1 MATSIN
7 GRVLDER
14 SRRPVPDL
22 TVEAFTK
29 RASESLGIVQ
39 TNADGV
45 FTLAVDPRR
54 FRALVTNGEE
64 VGFRVTGPNRE
75 EYTVSGVGLW
85 SGRQPDE
92 VVSVVVRPPRTEPVP
107 GDVVLSVQGVVT
119 DAAGVAA
126 VGLKVEVWNRSVAGK
141 NLLGTAPTGTDGRY
155 VVTYDEAK
163 LSGKPAADLL
173 VRVVIDGRDDPV
185 VTESDTLFQASQH
198 TTVDLIVDRSD
209 VPAAPEYGRL
219 LAHVQPLLG
228 DQHLGDVDP
237 GGVGYLAGRGA
248 WDARGVAMAA
258 RAEQLS
264 AQTQIP
270 ASHYYAL
277 MRAGLPGDLDQ
288 IYRLDDNTIR
298 QALQRAAQG
307 GVISADDDI
316 ERTLQLYRAVALES
330 LRKFRPEGR
339 VSSLGDMLSVRLDAD
354 QQGIFL
360 DAYRSTSSD
369 PDALWSS
376 LAGRGFDQRTI
387 GALQTDAVLGELTR
401 HNAPVVGRLVER
413 TGLGDAAELA
423 DRGFYR
429 AAAWRD
435 VVGDDVPEGLTV
447 EQYTSG
453 LAAQVATRFPGRVT
467 ADLVRNDAVAVA
479 LDAKDEVAEFFA
491 QRGADASLG
500 IAPVRTWEGF
510 ADLSA
515 KAREGALK
523 VERLFQISPSNEA
536 MATLSSVGIDSA
548 LQVMRYSPTG
558 FAAAFGDK
566 FPSTMEARLTYAK
579 AQQVHTTALTIAT
592 QYLAYRGAP
601 NVYGI
606 TGRLARQAPEPRPE
620 IVASA
625 TLEDLFGSMDYCSC
639 DHCRSVLS
647 PAAYLVELLEF
658 VDVADQPH
666 TLDNPLDV
674 LLARRPDLQH
684 LGLSCENTNTALP
697 YVDLVLEI
705 LEHWVVNGTLVGY
718 EGHDTR
724 PAAATADLLAD
735 PEFVVDAA
743 YVQTKDA
750 VYPPTLPFD
759 APLAHLRTLFE
770 VWDTSLPAALDVL
783 GAPADARRE
792 WLGLNAAEL
801 SLLTDVGFRELPE
814 LYGEP
819 AATTLAALNAI
830 VGNAK
835 TFSRRTDVTYVELAD
850 LLRSPFVNPGSVLV
864 PLLEALH
871 VSIGQ
876 IQERFDGTLSDGEF
890 TGLLPDDLDPAPYG
904 GDVLAWLDTNRDPIM
919 GTITLTDLT
928 PPDDDSHECDFG
940 MVELRH
946 ALPDMTANQLTEI
959 DHHRLLRFI
968 RLRKTLGWSISATD
982 TAIAAFLGVD
992 PATLTTATIDA
1003 AFAAMLDRLA
1013 GFLRLAAQLD
1023 LSAKKRGQWLAL
1035 FEPGLDPTV
1044 RQDRLAPLVKVGT
1057 VDLDTLLDL
1066 SGIDPFADDLGS
1078 ADPSLPRLV
1087 DAAALL
1093 KGTKLKVADV
1103 DFLLRH
1109 ADPTGKLTPTPAQ
1122 VERDL
1127 SALRNALTA
1136 VDTELAVP
1144 AATADLGAAAA
1155 RMALVYDAAVVD
1167 RFLTLVA
1174 GTTTY
1179 AVPLVTAEEVL
1190 PAPLTTIAPG
1200 VRIDPFHN
1208 TLTSTGPLSAA
1219 TRTALD
1225 TATAALTLADVEE
1238 ITAPAD
1244 LTAFKAALTT
1254 AFQGL
1259 QDAADVD
1266 LADLDDEF
1274 PELKALYDT
1283 LTTLTDPAAQAAA
1296 IVVGI
1301 LPELRA
1307 TLRGTALRT
1316 ALATATKADVEV
1328 LDALASDPDVLHA
1341 DGDPTASFLDDFA
1354 GLETPPALGA
1364 NGTHEL
1370 LLDPPASA
1378 DFLLYVAAPTGTSVT
1393 LDVDGVTAIPT
1404 TPTDADGELRSVTS
1418 FALTAGDL
1426 VPVTLTLA
1434 GLPAGQAAEL
1444 RWRTNALAK
1453 AAVPASRVYDAGA
1466 YEQAERTLRRVQK
1479 TVLAAKALG
1488 LTAGE
1493 VADLGAVRTVTAGLW
1508 NGLAVNGTIA
1518 AADVEAQWA
1527 RLAWVLWF
1535 VRLKKE
1541 HEPEDDTFL
1550 GILRD
1555 PDAVDAQGKLVV
1567 AGVMEWA
1574 EADLTAVLTEFG
1586 LTVNDLSDLA
1596 NLRRVTAA
1604 LDLVAMTLQ
1613 PAADL
1618 VAWTVPGPDG
1628 ALVRGVRER
1637 LKVRMDLAAWRESM
1651 QSVSDAVR
1659 NARRDALVAYIL
1671 HHDTPSPEIET
1682 ADQLYEYFLVDVQMD
1697 ACMKTS
1703 RIRLALSTV
1712 QLFVQRCLLNLE
1724 PTVSPASINADH
1736 WTWMRRYRVWEANRK
1751 VFLYPENWLEPE
1763 LRDGK
1768 SPFFRD
1774 LESELLKADITQDL
1788 AETAYLHYL
1797 RKLDDVAHL
1806 EIAGAYL
1813 EEKTPG
1819 TTDDDILHVIGRT
1832 LGTTREHWY
1841 RRHEYGYWTP
1851 WEKIGL
1857 NIEGDVV
1864 VPVVWKKRLFVLW
1877 LTTIVE
1883 AQGNPSKTPQDISD
1897 EAWSLAAR
1905 VDATVTVHRGE
1916 YFRGTWQSPK
1926 STETATKLTWGGLT
1940 SFDPRLIRCLTTV
1953 YTPTSAPGGPPL
1965 SERLELRLGYRAT
1978 GQIFDYIL
1986 TFTSPNAQPHVWG
1999 DDPFWVYLGYQASM
2013 LELGRSPLPQ
2023 VDANQWTYPDKVFTV
2038 RVQQPTDPKEP
2049 VAMTV
2054 LTKTA
2059 NLVDGFRVRPTLQHG
2074 VFNPW
2079 EMPLFYTDERSV
2091 FFVTG
2096 DEQLY
2101 HEGKFHYYDELIVD
2115 GGMLHLPHLYEQPV
2129 KPKIPIPRDPVFD
2142 PTWAL
2147 QIPGNTV
2154 FVFGGTTFD
2163 AGGAVKKQQLLRNL

>member
-1 MATSIN
+1 MANFIN
-7 GRVLDER
+7 GRVFDER
-14 SRRPVPDL
+14 SRWPVPGL
-22 TVEAFTK
+22 TVEAVTK
-29 RASESLGIVQ
+29 RNSESLGIAQ
-39 TNADGV
+39 TDAAGV
-45 FTLAVDPRR
+45 FGVAVNPRR
-54 FRALVTNGEE
+54 FRVLVASGES
-64 VGFRVTGPNRE
+64 VGFRVTGPSGE
-75 EYTVSGVGLW
+75 EYTVSNGLW
-85 SGRQPDE
+85 SGREPAA
-92 VVSVVVRPPRTEPVP
+92 VVSVVVRPPEAEPNA
-107 GDVVLSVQGVVT
+107 GDGVFSVQGVVT

-126 VGLKVEVWNRSVAGK
+126 VGLDVEAWDRSVAGRD
-141 NLLGTAPTGTDGRY
+141 LLGTAPTGADGRY
-155 VVTYDEAK
+155 VITYDEAA
-163 LSGKPAADLL
+163 LAPQPAADLL
-173 VRVVIDGRDDPV
+173 VRVVIAGRSGPV
-185 VTESDTLFQASQH
+185 LAESDTVFQAPRH
-198 TTVDLIVDRSD
+198 AIVDLVIERADM
-209 VPAAPEYGRL
+209 PAAPEYGRL
-219 LAHVQPLLG
+219 LAHVKPLLG
-228 DQHLGDVDP
+228 DRRLGDVDA

-288 IYRLDDNTIR
+288 IYRLDDNTVR
-298 QALQRAAQG
+298 EALQRAVQG
-307 GVISADDDI
+307 GVISEADDI
-316 ERTLQLYRAVALES
+316 EHTLRLYREAALES
-330 LRKFRPEGR
+330 LRTFRPEGK
-339 VSSLGDMLSVRLDAD
+339 VSSLGDMLNVRLDAD

-360 DAYRSTSSD
+360 DTYRSTHSD

-376 LAGRGFDQRTI
+376 LADRGFDERTI
-387 GALQTDAVLGELTR
+387 GALRIDAVLGEITR
-401 HNAPVVGRLVER
+401 QNAPVVGRLVER
-413 TGLGDAAELA
+413 IGLGDVAELA
-423 DRGFYR
+423 DHGFYR

-453 LAAQVATRFPGRVT
+453 LAAQVATRFPARVT
-467 ADLVRNDAVAVA
+467 ADLVRSNTVAVA
-479 LDAKDEVAEFFA
+479 PEAKDEVAAFFA
-491 QRGADASLG
+491 QRAASTLLG
-500 IAPVRTWEGF
+500 VAPVRTWDSF
-510 ADLSA
+510 TDLSSR
-515 KAREGALK
+515 AREGALK
-523 VERLFQISPSNEA
+523 VERLFQISPSNNA
-536 MATLSSVGIDSA
+536 MVTLSSVGIDSA
-548 LQVMRYSPTG
+548 LQIMRYSPTG
-558 FAAAFGDK
+558 FVTAFGDK

-601 NVYGI
+601 NVYSI
-606 TGRLARQAPEPRPE
+606 TGRLTRQGPEPDPE

-625 TLEDLFGSMDYCSC
+625 TLEDLFSSMDYCSC

-658 VDVADQPH
+658 VDVADEPH

-684 LGLSCENTNTALP
+684 LGLSCENTNTTLP

-718 EGHDTR
+718 EGHDTL
-724 PAAATADLLAD
+724 PDAVTADLLAD
-735 PEFVVDAA
+735 PAFVVDTA
-743 YVQTKDA
+743 YDTTKA
-750 VYPPTLPFD
+750 EVYPAPLPFD
-759 APLAHLRTLFE
+759 APLTHLRALFE
-770 VWDTSLPAALDVL
+770 VWDTSLPTALDVF
-783 GAPADARRE
+783 GTPADARRE
-792 WLGLNAAEL
+792 WLGLNATEL
-801 SLLTDVGFRELPE
+801 SLLTDVGFHALPE

-819 AATTLAALNAI
+819 TATTLPALNAI

-835 TFSRRTDVTYVELAD
+835 TFSRRTDVTYVQLAD
-850 LLRSPFVNPGSVLV
+850 LLRSTFVNPGSVLA
-864 PLLEALH
+864 PLLEALK

-876 IQERFDGTLSDGEF
+876 IQQRFDGTLSDSEF
-890 TGLLPDDLDPAPYG
+890 TDLLADDLDLAPYG
-904 GDVLAWLDTNRDPIM
+904 GDVLAWLDAHQDLIM

-928 PPDDDSHECDFG
+928 TPGDDSHACDFG

-946 ALPDMTANQLTEI
+946 LLPDMTANQLTAI

-968 RLRKTLGWSISATD
+968 RLWKKLGWSITATD

-992 PATLTTATIDA
+992 PATLTTTTIDD
-1003 AFAAMLDRLA
+1003 AFATMLDRLA
-1013 GFLRLAAQLD
+1013 GFLRLASQLD
-1023 LSAKKRGQWLAL
+1023 LSSKKRDQWLAL
-1035 FEPGLDPTV
+1035 FEPGLDPAV
-1044 RQDRLAPLVKVGT
+1044 RQDRLAPLVKLGT
-1057 VDLDTLLDL
+1057 TDLDTLLEL

-1078 ADPSLPRLV
+1078 AAPSLSQLV

-1093 KGTKLKVADV
+1093 KDTKLKAADV

-1109 ADPTGKLTPTPAQ
+1109 ADPTGKLTPAPAQ

-1136 VDTELAVP
+1136 VDAELAVP

-1167 RFLTLVA
+1167 QFLALVA
-1174 GTTTY
+1174 GTATY

-1190 PAPLTTIAPG
+1190 PAPLTKIAPG

-1208 TLTSTGPLSAA
+1208 ILTSTGPLSAT
-1219 TRTALD
+1219 TRTALG

-1238 ITAPAD
+1238 ITTPTD
-1244 LTAFKAALTT
+1244 LTAFKSALTT
-1254 AFQGL
+1254 AFQSL
-1259 QDAADVD
+1259 QDAADAD
-1266 LADLDDEF
+1266 LDDLDDEF

-1283 LTTLTDPAAQAAA
+1283 VVTLTDPAAQAAA

-1301 LPELRA
+1301 LPELRT
-1307 TLRGTALRT
+1307 TLRGAALRT
-1316 ALATATKADVEV
+1316 ALATVTKADVEV

-1341 DGDPTASFLDDFA
+1341 DGDPNASFLDDFI
-1354 GLETPPALGA
+1354 GLETAPALGV

-1378 DFLLYVAAPTGTSVT
+1378 DFLLYVAAPAGTSVT
-1393 LDVDGVTAIPT
+1393 LDIDGVTAIPT
-1404 TPTDADGELRSVTS
+1404 TLTDADGELRSVTS
-1418 FALTAGDL
+1418 FALTPGDL

-1434 GLPAGQAAEL
+1434 GLPADQSAKL

-1453 AAVPASRVYDAGA
+1453 AAVPTSRVYDAGA
-1466 YEQAERTLRRVQK
+1466 YKQAERTMRRVQK
-1479 TVLAAKALG
+1479 TVLATKALG
-1488 LTAGE
+1488 LSAGE
-1493 VADLGAVRTVTAGLW
+1493 VADLGAVRTVSAGLW
-1508 NGLAVNGTIA
+1508 NGLAVDGTIA
-1518 AADVEAQWA
+1518 IADVVAQWA

-1541 HEPEDDTFL
+1541 HEPEEDTFL
-1550 GILRD
+1550 GILRE

-1574 EADLTAVLTEFG
+1574 EADLTAVLAEFG
-1586 LTVNDLSDLA
+1586 LTVNDLGDLA
-1596 NLRRVTAA
+1596 NLRWVTAA
-1604 LDLVAMTLQ
+1604 LDLVATTLQ
-1613 PAADL
+1613 PASDL
-1618 VAWTVPGPDG
+1618 VAWTVPNPDG
-1628 ALVRGVRER
+1628 VLVRDVRET
-1637 LKVRMDLAAWRESM
+1637 LKERMDLAAWRESM

-1671 HHDTPSPEIET
+1671 HHDTPSPEIQT
-1682 ADQLYEYFLVDVQMD
+1682 PDQLYEYFLVDVQMD
-1697 ACMKTS
+1697 ACMQTS

-1724 PTVSPASINADH
+1724 PTVSPSSINADH
-1736 WTWMRRYRVWEANRK
+1736 WAWMRRYRVWEANRK

-1788 AETAYLHYL
+1788 AELAYLHYL

-1806 EIAGAYL
+1806 EIAGAFL

-1832 LGTTREHWY
+1832 LGSTREHWY
-1841 RRHEYGYWTP
+1841 RRYEYEYWTP

-1857 NIEGDVV
+1857 NIEGDIV
-1864 VPVVWKKRLFVLW
+1864 VPVVWKKRLFVFW
-1877 LTTIVE
+1877 VTTLVQ
-1883 AQGNPSKTPQDISD
+1883 AQGPDPEKSAQDISD
-1897 EAWSLAAR
+1897 EAWPLAAR
-1905 VDATVTVHRGE
+1905 VDATVTLHRGE
-1916 YFRGTWQSPK
+1916 YYRGTWQSSK
-1926 STETATKLTWGGLT
+1926 STETSTPLTWSSLS
-1940 SFDPRLIRCLTTV
+1940 SFDPRLIRCRTRV
-1953 YTPTSAPGGPPL
+1953 YTPTSEPGGPPL
-1965 SERLELRLGYRAT
+1965 SERLEFRLGYR
-1978 GQIFDYIL
+1978 GGGNIGDYIL
-1986 TFTSPNAQPHVWG
+1986 TFTSLNAQPYVSSEE
-1999 DDPFWVYLGYQASM
+1999 PFWVYLGDQASM

-2023 VDANQWTYPDKVFTV
+2023 VDANQWTYQDKVFTV
-2038 RVQQPTDPKEP
+2038 RVQQPSEPRDP

-2054 LTKTA
+2054 LTKTG
-2059 NLVDGFRVRPTLQHG
+2059 NLVDGFRVRPTLQHD
-2074 VFNPW
+2074 VSNPW

-2101 HEGKFHYYDELIVD
+2101 HEGKFRYYDDLIID
-2115 GGMLHLPHLYEQPV
+2115 GGMLHLPHLYEEPV
-2129 KPKIPIPRDPVFD
+2129 KPKIPKPGAPLFD
-2142 PTWAL
+2142 PTWAI

-2154 FVFGGTTFD
+2154 FVFDGTTFD
-2163 AGGAVKKQQLLRNL
+2163 AGGAVKQQPRKM

>member
-1 MATSIN
+1 MANSIN
-7 GRVLDER
+7 GRVFDER
-14 SRRPVPDL
+14 SRRPVPGL
-22 TVEAFTK
+22 MVEAVTQ
-29 RASESLGIVQ
+29 RGSESLGIVQ
-39 TNADGV
+39 TNTDGV
-45 FTLAVDPRR
+45 FGLAVSPRR
-54 FRALVTNGEE
+54 FKALVTNGEE

-75 EYTVSGVGLW
+75 EYTVSGGGLW
-85 SGRQPDE
+85 TGREPDE
-92 VVSVVVRPPRTEPVP
+92 VVSVVVRPPRAEPT
-107 GDVVLSVQGVVT
+107 GDGMLSVQGVVT

-126 VGLKVEVWNRSVAGK
+126 VGLDVEAWDRSVADK

-155 VVTYDEAK
+155 VVTYDEAA

-173 VRVVIDGRDDPV
+173 VRVVIAGRAGPV
-185 VTESDTLFQASQH
+185 LTESDTLFQAPRH
-198 TTVDLIVDRSD
+198 ATVDLVVERAD
-209 VPAAPEYGRL
+209 VSAAPEYGRL
-219 LAHVQPLLG
+219 LAHVKPLLG
-228 DQHLGDVDP
+228 DRHLGDVDAD
-237 GGVGYLAGRGA
+237 GVGYLAGRGA

-288 IYRLDDNTIR
+288 IYRLDDNTVR
-298 QALQRAAQG
+298 EALQRAAQG

-316 ERTLQLYRAVALES
+316 ERTLRLYREAALES
-330 LRKFRPEGR
+330 LRTFRPEGR

-360 DAYRSTSSD
+360 DTYRSTHSD
-369 PDALWSS
+369 SDALWSS
-376 LAGRGFDQRTI
+376 LADRGFDERTI

-401 HNAPVVGRLVER
+401 QNAPVVGRLVER
-413 TGLGDAAELA
+413 IGLGEAAELA
-423 DRGFYR
+423 DHGFYR

-453 LAAQVATRFPGRVT
+453 LAAQVATRFPAGVT
-467 ADLVRNDAVAVA
+467 ADLVRSNAVAVA
-479 LDAKDEVAEFFA
+479 PEAKDEVAAFFA
-491 QRGADASLG
+491 QRSANTSLG
-500 IAPVRTWEGF
+500 VAPVRTWEGF

-515 KAREGALK
+515 GAREGALK
-523 VERLFQISPSNEA
+523 VERIFQISPSNDA
-536 MATLSSVGIDSA
+536 MVTLSSVGIDSA

-558 FAAAFGDK
+558 FVTAFGDK

-579 AQQVHTTALTIAT
+579 AQQVHTTVLTIAT

-601 NVYGI
+601 NVYSI
-606 TGRLARQAPEPRPE
+606 TGRLTRQAPEPDPE

-658 VDVADQPH
+658 VDVADEPH

-697 YVDLVLEI
+697 YLDLVLEI
-705 LEHWVVNGTLVGY
+705 LEHWVVNGTLICY

-724 PAAATADLLAD
+724 PDAATADLLAD
-735 PEFVVDAA
+735 PDFVVDTA
-743 YVQTKDA
+743 YDTTKDA
-750 VYPPTLPFD
+750 VYPSPLPFD
-759 APLAHLRTLFE
+759 APLTHLRALFQ
-770 VWDTSLPAALDVL
+770 VWDTSLPAALDAF
-783 GAPADARRE
+783 GTPADARRE
-792 WLGLNAAEL
+792 WLSLNAAEL
-801 SLLTDVGFRELPE
+801 SLLTDIGFRALPE
-814 LYGEP
+814 LYGEQ

-835 TFSRRTDVTYVELAD
+835 TFSRRTDVTYVQLAD
-850 LLRSPFVNPGSVLV
+850 LLRSTFVNPGSVLV
-864 PLLEALH
+864 PLLEALK

-876 IQERFDGTLSDGEF
+876 IQQRFDGTLSDGEF
-890 TGLLPDDLDPAPYG
+890 TDLLPDDLDPAPYG
-904 GDVLAWLDTNRDPIM
+904 GDVLAWLDANRDLIM

-928 PPDDDSHECDFG
+928 PPGDDSHACDFG

-946 ALPDMTANQLTEI
+946 VLPDMTANQLTEI

-968 RLRKTLGWSISATD
+968 RLWKKLGWSITATD
-982 TAIAAFLGVD
+982 TAIRAFLGVG

-1013 GFLRLAAQLD
+1013 GFLRLTSQLD
-1023 LSAKKRGQWLAL
+1023 LSEKKRDQWLAL

-1044 RQDRLAPLVKVGT
+1044 RQDRLAPLVKLGT
-1057 VDLDTLLDL
+1057 ADLDTLLEL
-1066 SGIDPFADDLGS
+1066 SGIDPFEDDLGS
-1078 ADPSLPRLV
+1078 AAPSLLRLV

-1093 KGTKLKVADV
+1093 KGTKLKAADV

-1167 RFLTLVA
+1167 RFLALVA

-1190 PAPLTTIAPG
+1190 PAPLTAIAPG
-1200 VRIDPFHN
+1200 VRIDPFRN

-1238 ITAPAD
+1238 ITEPAD

-1254 AFQGL
+1254 AFQDL
-1259 QDAADVD
+1259 QDSADAD
-1266 LADLDDEF
+1266 LADLADEF

-1283 LTTLTDPAAQAAA
+1283 LITLTDPAAQAAA

-1307 TLRGTALRT
+1307 TQRGTALRT
-1316 ALATATKADVEV
+1316 ALATVTKADVEV

-1370 LLDPPASA
+1370 LLDPPAST
-1378 DFLLYVAAPTGTSVT
+1378 DFLLYVAAPAGTSVT
-1393 LDVDGVTAIPT
+1393 LGVDGVTVIPT
-1404 TPTDADGELRSVTS
+1404 APTGADGELRGVTS
-1418 FALTAGDL
+1418 IALTAGDL
-1426 VPVTLTLA
+1426 ASVTLTLA
-1434 GLPAGQAAEL
+1434 DLPAGRSAEL

-1466 YEQAERTLRRVQK
+1466 YEQAERTMRRVQK
-1479 TVLAAKALG
+1479 TVLAAKALR

-1508 NGLAVNGTIA
+1508 NGLAVDGTIA
-1518 AADVEAQWA
+1518 VPDVVAQWT

-1541 HEPEDDTFL
+1541 HEPEGDTLL
-1550 GILRD
+1550 GILRE

-1567 AGVMEWA
+1567 AGVMEWT
-1574 EADLTAVLTEFG
+1574 EADLTAVLAEFG
-1586 LTVNDLSDLA
+1586 LTVNDLGDLA

-1604 LDLVAMTLQ
+1604 LDLVATTLQ
-1613 PAADL
+1613 PASDL
-1618 VAWTVPGPDG
+1618 IAWTVPNPDG
-1628 ALVRGVRER
+1628 VLVRGVRET
-1637 LKVRMDLAAWRESM
+1637 LKERMDLAAWRESM

-1671 HHDTPSPEIET
+1671 HHDTPLPEIET
-1682 ADQLYEYFLVDVQMD
+1682 PDQLYEYFLVDVQMD
-1697 ACMKTS
+1697 ACMQTS

-1724 PTVSPASINADH
+1724 PTVSPSSINADH

-1788 AETAYLHYL
+1788 AELAYLHYL

-1806 EIAGAYL
+1806 EIAGAFL

-1832 LGTTREHWY
+1832 LGSTREHWY
-1841 RRHEYGYWTP
+1841 RRYEYGYWTP

-1864 VPVVWKKRLFVLW
+1864 VPVVWKKRLFVFW
-1877 LTTIVE
+1877 VTTLVQ
-1883 AQGNPSKTPQDISD
+1883 AQGDPAKSPQDISD

-1905 VDATVTVHRGE
+1905 VDATVTLHRGE
-1916 YFRGTWQSPK
+1916 YYRGTWQSSK
-1926 STETATKLTWGGLT
+1926 STETSTSLTWSSLG

-1965 SERLELRLGYRAT
+1965 SERLEFRLGYRAG
-1978 GQIFDYIL
+1978 GQIGDYIL
-1986 TFTSPNAQPHVWG
+1986 TFTSPNAQPHVSS

-2038 RVQQPTDPKEP
+2038 RVQQPSEPKDP

-2054 LTKTA
+2054 LTKTG

-2074 VFNPW
+2074 VSNPW

-2101 HEGKFHYYDELIVD
+2101 HEGELRYYDDLIVD
-2115 GGMLHLPHLYEQPV
+2115 GGMLHLPHLYEEPV
-2129 KPKIPIPRDPVFD
+2129 KPKIPKPGDPVFD

-2163 AGGAVKKQQLLRNL
+2163 AGGAVKKQQLRNL